1 MVFME
6 VSMGLCTC
14 GDPACYA
21 AGLIGFDDVE
31 VSEPV
36 TTIPAD
42 YTPPV
47 CACGAVLALG
57 VGLVMVCSKN
67 CGGIPLAVD
76 EEETTPIE
84 HEPMAA
90 LVFGARR

>member
-1 MVFME
+1 ME

-31 VSEPV
+31 VDEPTEPQV
-36 TTIPAD
+36 PDD
-42 YTPPV
+42 YLPPR
-47 CACGAVLALG
+47 CHCGAW
-57 VGLVMVCSKN
+57 LVISSATGESSCAKN

-90 LVFGARR
+90 LVFGGSR